1 MQLFLWPSKFLTDRV
16 SCHTTS
22 YLCLTRWSRARKGC
36 CRESK
41 DAATVRKSSRSY
53 YSVLRLTNFR
63 SMATVQ
69 SYMQQLR
76 HTMRNPQS
84 LIRAT
89 SQLGLLDFSTMMNRI
104 RSVDRKQMID
114 VSVIGAELL
123 GFFTVGQMIGRMKI
137 VGYHSDKSAGGH
149 H

>member
-1 MQLFLWPSKFLTDRV
+1 
-16 SCHTTS
+16 
-22 YLCLTRWSRARKGC
+22 
-36 CRESK
+36 
-41 DAATVRKSSRSY
+41 
-53 YSVLRLTNFR
+53 
-63 SMATVQ
+63 MATVQ

-89 SQLGLLDFSTMMNRI
+89 SQLGLLDFSTMMSRI

-123 GFFTVGQMIGRMKI
+123 GFFTVGQMIGRMKM
-137 VGYHSDKSAGGH
+137 VGYHSDKPAGGH